1 MSLLKKK
8 SGGRKSRPRGGHMDV
23 YVKCD
28 KCGEVIKTHIV
39 MSHEL
44 MPTYD
49 ETGPA
54 YMLRKELIG
63 SQCPNRIQLSMDF
76 DGAKRIISH
85 EVTGGKYQEMK
96 AL

>member
-1 MSLLKKK
+1 
-8 SGGRKSRPRGGHMDV
+8 
-23 YVKCD
+23 
-28 KCGEVIKTHIV
+28 
-39 MSHEL
+39 

-85 EVTGGKYQEMK
+85 EVTGGEYQEMK